1 MRQIKA
7 GLFLF
12 SLVMVSSSGFSM
24 TLQEAIKFSLQNNPK
39 TVANQLRVEA
49 MEERVKAQRMSW
61 YPKLNI
67 STGLDTSFNK
77 YSSSGGTSSTSQSEG
92 NHTSVSSSINLY
104 DGGAEKYSEL
114 AAEADLKAT
123 RARYNSSN
131 AFIPNTRGSIA
142 RQVSTA
148 YVSLLEIKEQK
159 KYLDRLSGIL
169 KLMLSR
175 ADENEKVL
183 LSQRID
189 DLKTS
194 LLSNASRFTEALID
208 FKYFAT
214 VPAPEEMQT
223 LEQVIESLKIPVNA
237 DEAFRVAVQKS
248 PNLKLA
254 EFELESAQ
262 LNYKSEK
269 ARLNSPRA
277 SLVTSMNR
285 SGNQTDSS
293 SSNSESVSIG
303 INISFSL
310 DAANGHRETAA
321 SKNVEAAQR
330 DSDGAIEELKFEIE
344 SIYPKLESM
353 QQIYLSQ
360 LESLN
365 NAEINLANLIKKLQS
380 GEKVD
385 LQKFGL
391 PILDNHRQQ
400 TYICLGQKI
409 EILTTR
415 FNIQRTVGT
424 LFDNVG
430 VDLSSF

>member
-1 MRQIKA
+1 MTCVFV
-7 GLFLF
+7 G
-12 SLVMVSSSGFSM
+12 SSAFSM

-67 STGLDTSFNK
+67 STGIDTSNFK
-77 YSSSGGTSSTSQSEG
+77 QTSSDGASSASQSRG
-92 NHTSVSSSINLY
+92 NRMGVSSSINLY
-104 DGGAEKYSEL
+104 DGGAEKYSQL
-114 AAEADLKAT
+114 AAEANLKAT

-131 AFIPNTRGSIA
+131 ALIPNTRGSIA

-159 KYLDRLSGIL
+159 KYLDQLAGIL
-169 KLMLSR
+169 KLMMSV

-183 LSQRID
+183 LSQRMD

-194 LLSNASRFTEALID
+194 LLSNSSKMTEALID

-214 VPAPEEMQT
+214 VPAPAEMQT
-223 LEQVIESLKIPVNA
+223 LEQVIDSLKIPVNA
-237 DEAFRVAVQKS
+237 DEAFRIAVQKS
-248 PNLKLA
+248 PNLKQA
-254 EFELESAQ
+254 EFELEAAKQ
-262 LNYKSEK
+262 NYKSEK
-269 ARLNSPRA
+269 ANLYSPRV
-277 SLVTSMNR
+277 SLATSINR
-285 SGNQTDSS
+285 SGSQSDGS
-293 SSNSESVSIG
+293 SSNSRSVSIG
-303 INISFSL
+303 VMLSYTL
-310 DAANGHRETAA
+310 DPATGHRDSAA

-330 DSDGAIEELKFEIE
+330 DSDGATEELKFEIE
-344 SIYPKLESM
+344 SIYPRLDSM
-353 QQIYLSQ
+353 QQIYRSQ

-365 NAEINLANLIKKLQS
+365 NAEVNLANLVKKLQG
-380 GEKVD
+380 GEKID

-391 PILDNHRQQ
+391 PILDNQRQQ
-400 TYICLGQKI
+400 TFICLSQKI

-415 FNIQRTVGT
+415 FSIQRTVGT

-430 VDLSSF
+430 LELTAF